1 MEKVLLISPEKCIGC
16 GSCEMAC
23 SIEKEGEFRPA
34 LSRIS
39 VHRFEGGQNVPM
51 ACLQCEDAACMAAC
65 KTGALSRNGQG
76 VVAVDKAK
84 CIGCR
89 MCVMACPFGNIGYNR
104 VSRASFK
111 CDQCGGD
118 PECVKWCPTQAL
130 EFRPADTANL
140 QRKRA
145 FSAMMAKALE
155 EVKG

>member
-1 MEKVLLISPEKCIGC
+1 MS
-16 GSCEMAC
+16 
-23 SIEKEGEFRPA
+23 
-34 LSRIS
+34 
-39 VHRFEGGQNVPM
+39 
-51 ACLQCEDAACMAAC
+51 AC
-65 KTGALSRNGQG
+65 KTGALSRNDQG
-76 VVAVDKAK
+76 GVAVAKAK